1 VAAMATAP
9 ITARTAA
16 TLDPRL
22 TTAEE
27 NSLALSAFFV
37 TLTRTDLPIRYNKTN
52 VIRNVITVIPKSMAI
67 LLYWARNSLRLFGI
81 DCKIDDNITMR
92 YRHYAQK

>member
-1 VAAMATAP
+1 MRIKIPATKFSIISPAAKDTPSASAPANVENADRIAGKPATVAAMATAP

-37 TLTRTDLPIRYNKTN
+37 ALTRTDLPIRYNRTN
-52 VIRNVITVIPKSMAI
+52 
-67 LLYWARNSLRLFGI
+67 
-81 DCKIDDNITMR
+81 
-92 YRHYAQK
+92 